1 MLVHLFEVKSSQ
13 NCALMRT
20 AEANS
25 SDFSSVVLDTIR
37 RNVYVDNCLNSVNSE
52 IKAIGLMNE
61 LIMPLRRGRFELS
74 KWLTNCLVVSFHS
87 SVSCAESSVSLG
99 LDNEDILHVLG
110 GKWNYV
116 EAELQTQISM
126 RSKPFTGRGIFSV
139 ASSVFERLGMLALFV
154 ILA

>member
-1 MLVHLFEVKSSQ
+1 MELRIHLLCTLILAPFALRYGDRELLVNTFL
-13 NCALMRT
+13 
-20 AEANS
+20 
-25 SDFSSVVLDTIR
+25 
-37 RNVYVDNCLNSVNSE
+37 NSE
-52 IKAIGLMNE
+52 IKVIGLMNE
-61 LIMPLRRGRFELS
+61 LIMPLRRG
-74 KWLTNCLVVSFHS
+74 TNCLVVSLDL

-99 LDNEDILHVLG
+99 LDNEETLHVLG

-126 RSKPFTGRGIFSV
+126 RSKPFTGRDIFSV